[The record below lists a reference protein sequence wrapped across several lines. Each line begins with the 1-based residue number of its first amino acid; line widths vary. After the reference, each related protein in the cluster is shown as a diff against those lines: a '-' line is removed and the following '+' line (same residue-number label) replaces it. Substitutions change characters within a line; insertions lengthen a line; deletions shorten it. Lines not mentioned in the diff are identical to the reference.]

1 MMQTRIDLQNWKC
14 EGPTAIITDR
24 TVAKLYG
31 NALARRLN
39 CPLFSVAGGEECKTR
54 ASKEMLENAL
64 FTAGFGSDATI
75 IALGGGVVSDIA
87 GFVAATFCRG
97 VKLILIPT
105 TLLAM
110 CDAAI
115 GGKNG
120 VNIGERKN
128 AIGTYYKPAQL
139 LIDPHVL
146 STLPDDEYLSGT
158 AEILKHGLIWDQNL
172 WEWML
177 SSFDAWQ
184 SRDLGFLEKCID
196 WNIQIKSDVISKNKR
211 DLLNFG
217 HTVGHGLEMLQ
228 GMKHGMAIAKGM
240 WTETLWSKGYDAN
253 VKNGLGRFG
262 FDLEIDA
269 DFEKLWSV
277 MQWDKKRT
285 KEKLYAVSIADK
297 TLKEMTFDELFANLS
312 TTP

>member
-1 MMQTRIDLQNWKC
+1 MQTRLDLRTWKHS
-14 EGPTAIITDR
+14 GPTAIITDR

-31 NALARRLN
+31 NALAKQLN

-64 FTAGFGSDATI
+64 FTAGFGSDVTI
-75 IALGGGVVSDIA
+75 IALGGGVVSDMA

-97 VKLILIPT
+97 AKLIVIPT

-128 AIGTYYKPAQL
+128 AIGTYYQPDQL

-146 STLPDDEYLSGT
+146 HTLPDDEYLSGT
-158 AEILKHGLIWDQNL
+158 AEILKHGLIWDQSL
-172 WEWML
+172 WQWML
-177 SSFDAWQ
+177 SSIDAWQ
-184 SRDLGFLEKCID
+184 SRDLNFLERCIA
-196 WNIQIKSDVISKNKR
+196 WNIEIKRDVIAQGKR

-217 HTVGHGLEMLQ
+217 HTVGHALEMMH

-240 WTETLWSKGYDAN
+240 WLETLWSKGYDAEIE
-253 VKNGLGRFG
+253 KGLIQFG
-262 FDLEIDA
+262 FDLEIDT
-269 DFEKLWSV
+269 DFEKLWSI

-285 KEKLYAVSIADK
+285 SEKLYAVSLKDK
-297 TLKEMTFDELFANLS
+297 ALKEMTYNGLYKHLS
-312 TTP
+312 PAP